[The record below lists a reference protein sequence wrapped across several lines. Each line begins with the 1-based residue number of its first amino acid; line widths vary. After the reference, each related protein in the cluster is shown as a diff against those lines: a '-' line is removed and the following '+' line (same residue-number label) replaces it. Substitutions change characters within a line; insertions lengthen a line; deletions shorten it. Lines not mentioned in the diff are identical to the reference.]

1 MKHNVKLRAIYEV
14 RQLQNKK
21 KKSKP
26 TKQNQKELI
35 IQLRYNASPRTN
47 VDKLIMNTF
56 RLEISYLN
64 VSLLMGQLGPKPQLI
79 LRYS

>member
-1 MKHNVKLRAIYEV
+1 MRYGGCKT
-14 RQLQNKK
+14 KK